1 MATRA
6 SFQPSSLSFRFCRHC
21 SREGLSAG
29 SRSVRTYA
37 QIPVKEAANIRE
49 LSLATRVRNRRALD
63 RHLDTAP
70 KTTNESAMCKP
81 LECTF
86 AGTRNL
92 HCTATRRARSSRA
105 LMCSIASFHGVPK
118 TRRQCHQPGSIEDRG
133 KNPGCSQGPNL
144 RSSLPLC
151 VWRRTSSFTI
161 SMSCRITRS

>member
-1 MATRA
+1 MKGFKVFWVSA
-6 SFQPSSLSFRFCRHC
+6 SSLPFRFCRHC

-29 SRSVRTYA
+29 LWSVRTYS

-63 RHLDTAP
+63 RPLDTAP
-70 KTTNESAMCKP
+70 KTTNESEMCKP

-86 AGTRNL
+86 AGTLNL
-92 HCTATRRARSSRA
+92 HWTAARRARSSRA
-105 LMCSIASFHGVPK
+105 LMCSVASFHGVPN
-118 TRRQCHQPGSIEDRG
+118 TGVSATNQGSNEDRG
-133 KNPGCSQGPNL
+133 KNPGCSYGPNL

-161 SMSCRITRS
+161 